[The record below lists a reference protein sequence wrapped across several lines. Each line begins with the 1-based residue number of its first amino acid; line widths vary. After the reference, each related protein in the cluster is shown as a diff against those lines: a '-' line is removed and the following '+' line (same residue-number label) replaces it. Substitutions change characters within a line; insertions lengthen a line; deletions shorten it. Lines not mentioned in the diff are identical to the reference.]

1 MPDESINQ
9 SSLTPRAK
17 QVIDLSARLARTYG
31 QNYVGVEHLLLA
43 ILKSPN
49 ASTFAQSFLKSLDV
63 DAEAVCAELLLEL
76 KKPESAS
83 ASSSPSNKLELSI
96 RARKVLQ
103 LSVAE
108 AVSLGFHF
116 IAIEEILLAILKE
129 GGSPSAKILRA
140 RGVTY
145 DALRKWVYQS
155 LDPRY
160 VPEDTADDVEK
171 GPDDAR
177 GDDSDDN
184 QPPPRRKHAGDRE
197 SASVEEGARPG
208 AGGRGAQGRMS
219 ALKTYGRDL
228 TELARQGKLDPV
240 VGRAQ
245 EIQRVIQILSRR
257 TKNNPVLIGEA
268 GVGKTAIV
276 EGLAQAIVEGRV
288 PENLSNN
295 VVIALDLTLL
305 VAGSKY
311 RGQFEERLKAV
322 LKETQDAGNVILF
335 LDEIHTMVGAG
346 AGEGTMDAANIMK
359 PALSR
364 GEIQAI
370 GATTMNEYRK
380 SIEKDAALERRFQ
393 SVLVNPPTTEDTV
406 KILEGLKPKYEEYHG
421 VVYPEESIRLAVR
434 LADRYIPARFFPDK
448 AIDVLDEAGARS
460 RIHPERRRPDT
471 TALDHELE
479 ELRTK
484 KLNAVMREDFV
495 EAGDFRQREKE
506 LQAKR
511 EELLNQWKADKAQER
526 REITADDIRAVVAS
540 MTGIPLTRMAE
551 KEVRRILK
559 MEEELRK
566 TIIGQDQA
574 IQTVCRALRRSR
586 ADLKD
591 PRRPIGTFL
600 FLGPTGV
607 GKTYLAKKLAE
618 SMFGDPDALIR
629 IDMSEYMDKYN
640 VSRLVGAPP
649 GYVGYEEGGQLT
661 EKIRR
666 HPYSVVLLDELEKA
680 HPDVSNILLQIFEEG
695 QLTDG
700 LGRTVS
706 FRNSIIVMTSNAG
719 AQRFS
724 RPSSLGFSAGNPAQ
738 EESGMRDR
746 ILEIAKKTFRPEFLN
761 RLDDIVVFRS
771 LQREDI
777 RKVIDL
783 EVDAIARRLAAKG
796 HELNLTPAAKD
807 YLLEKAFSTDFGARE
822 VRRVIEQRVEDPLA
836 DELLLR
842 QDGAEFAGIQ
852 VDRIPGEDKFSFS
865 FLPAPVPGPAPVE
878 AAPVLVAEPVAEVSE
893 SLPKTASRDE
903 GAPPKKTRR
912 GSRPKQPP
920 ANE

>member
-1 MPDESINQ
+1 MPDESLNQ

-17 QVIDLSARLARTYG
+17 QVVDLSARLARTYG

-49 ASTFAQSFLKSLDV
+49 ASTFAQSFLKSLGV

-76 KKPESAS
+76 KKPENAS
-83 ASSSPSNKLELSI
+83 ASSSPSNKLELSL
-96 RARKVLQ
+96 RARRVLQ
-103 LSVAE
+103 ISVAE

-129 GGSPSAKILRA
+129 GGSPSAKILGSH
-140 RGVTY
+140 GVTY
-145 DALRKWVYQS
+145 DALRKWVYKS

-177 GDDSDDN
+177 NDSGDN
-184 QPPPRRKHAGDRE
+184 QPPQRRKRSMDRE
-197 SASVEEGARPG
+197 DASVEEGARPG
-208 AGGRGAQGRMS
+208 GGRGQQGRMN

-288 PENLSNN
+288 PENLSND
-295 VVIALDLTLL
+295 VVVALDLTLL

-311 RGQFEERLKAV
+311 RGQFEERLKSV

-393 SVLVNPPTTEDTV
+393 SVLVNPPTAEDTV

-460 RIHPERRRPDT
+460 RIHPERHRPDT
-471 TALDHELE
+471 TAIDQELE

-484 KLNAVMREDFV
+484 KLDAVMREDFV
-495 EAGDFRQREKE
+495 QAGDFRQREKD
-506 LQAKR
+506 LQTKR
-511 EELLNQWKADKAQER
+511 EELLNQWKSEKVQDRKV
-526 REITADDIRAVVAS
+526 ITGDDIRAVVAS

-551 KEVRRILK
+551 EEVRRILK
-559 MEEELRK
+559 MEEELQK

-618 SMFGDPDALIR
+618 AMFGDPDALIR

-666 HPYSVVLLDELEKA
+666 RPYSVVLLDELEKA

-706 FRNSIIVMTSNAG
+706 FRNAIIVMTSNAG

-724 RPSSLGFSAGNPAQ
+724 RPSSLGFSAGDPAQ

-771 LQREDI
+771 LQRDDI
-777 RKVIDL
+777 RRVIDL
-783 EVDAIARRLAAKG
+783 EVGTIAKRLAAKG
-796 HELNLTPAAKD
+796 HELTLTPAAKD

-842 QDGAEFAGIQ
+842 QDGAEFSGIQ
-852 VDRIPGEDKFSFS
+852 VDRLPGEDKFSFE
-865 FLPAPVPGPAPVE
+865 FLPVPAPAPAPVE
-878 AAPVLVAEPVAEVSE
+878 NAAPVLVAEPVVEASE
-893 SLPKTASRDE
+893 GVTKIASRDE
-903 GAPPKKTRR
+903 VAPPKKTRR